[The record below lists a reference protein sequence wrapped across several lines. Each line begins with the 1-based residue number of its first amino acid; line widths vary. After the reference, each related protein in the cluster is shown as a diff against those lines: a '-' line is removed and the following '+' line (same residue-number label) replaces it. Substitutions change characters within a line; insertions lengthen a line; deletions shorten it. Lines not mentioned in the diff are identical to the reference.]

1 MLRSIASMSACR
13 SWKACCRS
21 AAALSSRAARSPRS
35 TSRLEGRGAGASGST
50 AALTAT
56 LVACGEGGGSSIA
69 STLPELAAGAPP
81 PAPAIEAWAMDA
93 WAMVAWAHRCCCSL
107 PVRARPEPEAA
118 RLLRLASF
126 SACTSA
132 SEDDLRVSGVRAGC
146 GATGS
151 AGRGVRGGGGGD
163 VSEGGGG
170 VSEGGGGGTSGGA
183 GGVASGG
190 GASEDGAREGVGV
203 SGVAAAVAGGGAA
216 GAAAA
221 CTGTSDLG
229 SAALEAALGLGLPN
243 KPAS

>member
-13 SWKACCRS
+13 SRKACCRS

-56 LVACGEGGGSSIA
+56 LVACGEAGGSSIA

-118 RLLRLASF
+118 RLLRLGSF

-132 SEDDLRVSGVRAGC
+132 SEDDLRVSGVRADC

-151 AGRGVRGGGGGD
+151 AGRGVR
-163 VSEGGGG
+163 GGGG

-190 GASEDGAREGVGV
+190 GASDDGAREGVGV

>member
-1 MLRSIASMSACR
+1 MSACR

-21 AAALSSRAARSPRS
+21 AAALSSRAARSSRS

-56 LVACGEGGGSSIA
+56 LVACGEGRGSSIA
-69 STLPELAAGAPP
+69 STLPELAVGAPP
-81 PAPAIEAWAMDA
+81 PAPSIEAWAMA
-93 WAMVAWAHRCCCSL
+93 AWAHRCCCSL

-132 SEDDLRVSGVRAGC
+132 SEDDLRVSGVRAAC

-151 AGRGVRGGGGGD
+151 AGCGVSGG
-163 VSEGGGG
+163 GGGG
-170 VSEGGGGGTSGGA
+170 VSEGGGGGTSGGG
-183 GGVASGG
+183 GGVTSGG
-190 GASEDGAREGVGV
+190 GASDGGARKGAGV
-203 SGVAAAVAGGGAA
+203 SGVAAAVVGGGAA
-216 GAAAA
+216 GAAAD
-221 CTGTSDLG
+221 CSGTSDLP
-229 SAALEAALGLGLPN
+229 AALKVALGVLGPPN

>member
-1 MLRSIASMSACR
+1 MVAGSVSSRYGMLRSIASMSACR

-21 AAALSSRAARSPRS
+21 AAALASRDARSSRS

-56 LVACGEGGGSSIA
+56 LVACGEAAGSSIA

-151 AGRGVRGGGGGD
+151 AGRGVRGGGGG
-163 VSEGGGG
+163 VSE
-170 VSEGGGGGTSGGA
+170 GGGTSGGA

-190 GASEDGAREGVGV
+190 GASDDGAREGVGV

-229 SAALEAALGLGLPN
+229 SAALGLGPPN

>member
-13 SWKACCRS
+13 SSKACCRS
-21 AAALSSRAARSPRS
+21 AAALSSRAARSSRS

-56 LVACGEGGGSSIA
+56 LVACDEDGGSSIA

-93 WAMVAWAHRCCCSL
+93 WAHRCCCSL
-107 PVRARPEPEAA
+107 PVRARPEPEVA

-126 SACTSA
+126 SACASA
-132 SEDDLRVSGVRAGC
+132 SEDDLRVSGVRADR

-151 AGRGVRGGGGGD
+151 AGRGVRGGGGG
-163 VSEGGGG
+163 G
-170 VSEGGGGGTSGGA
+170 VSEGGGGGTSGGGGGVA
-183 GGVASGG
+183 SGSGGGVASGG
-190 GASEDGAREGVGV
+190 GASDDGAREGVGV
-203 SGVAAAVAGGGAA
+203 SGVAPAVTGGGAA
-216 GAAAA
+216 GAAAD

-229 SAALEAALGLGLPN
+229 SAVLEAALGLGPPN

>member
-21 AAALSSRAARSPRS
+21 AAALSSRAARASRS

-118 RLLRLASF
+118 LLLRLASF
-126 SACTSA
+126 SACMSA

-151 AGRGVRGGGGGD
+151 AGRGVRGGGGG
-163 VSEGGGG
+163 VSE
-170 VSEGGGGGTSGGA
+170 GGGTSGGA

-190 GASEDGAREGVGV
+190 GASDDGAREGVGV
-203 SGVAAAVAGGGAA
+203 SGVAAAVAGRGAA

-229 SAALEAALGLGLPN
+229 SAALGLGPPN

>member
-13 SWKACCRS
+13 SSKACCRS
-21 AAALSSRAARSPRS
+21 AAALSSRAARSSRS

-56 LVACGEGGGSSIA
+56 LVACDEDGGSSIA

-93 WAMVAWAHRCCCSL
+93 WAHRCCCSL
-107 PVRARPEPEAA
+107 PVRARPEPEVA

-132 SEDDLRVSGVRAGC
+132 SEDDLRVSGVRADR

-151 AGRGVRGGGGGD
+151 AGRGVRGGGG
-163 VSEGGGG
+163 VG
-170 VSEGGGGGTSGGA
+170 VSEGGGGGTSGGG
-183 GGVASGG
+183 GGVASGSGGGVANGG
-190 GASEDGAREGVGV
+190 GASDDGAREGVGV
-203 SGVAAAVAGGGAA
+203 SGVAAAVTGGGAA
-216 GAAAA
+216 GAAAD

-229 SAALEAALGLGLPN
+229 SAALEAALGLGPPN